1 MAKQDATNYER
12 IVWLLYKRITGAL
25 TPEEKE
31 ELEEWRTASP
41 INEES
46 YRRLIDVGFLEQEF
60 RRLSL
65 VDAARPLQDMQARI
79 RQDARPHRV
88 LRWMSALAVA
98 ASLASVFFVGYF
110 WDRAFDSAPA
120 EPAGLSALP
129 RIPAGT
135 TQATLT
141 LADGASIPLDGDT
154 SRNARLIAARQPVE
168 EARPVEEQINRL
180 ATPRGGEFRIML
192 EDSTEVWLNAE
203 SQLVYPENFTGDER
217 RVAVSGEAY
226 FKVAKDS
233 LRPFYV
239 ESGGMEVRVY
249 GTEFNVTAYG
259 GEPVR
264 TTLVEGKVGLKGKG
278 RGAGEEVALR
288 PGQMAEYDAESGKM
302 SVRDVDTFA
311 YTAWKSGK
319 FAFEEETIEE
329 IMERLL
335 RWYDME
341 VFYQNEE
348 VKWQVFSGVITRY
361 AEVRDILH
369 LIECTATVH
378 FDVKGNTVI
387 VK

>member
-1 MAKQDATNYER
+1 MAKQDATNHER

-46 YRRLIDVGFLEQEF
+46 YRRLTDVGFLEQEF
-60 RRLSL
+60 RRLRL

-79 RQDARPHRV
+79 RQDARPRHV

-154 SRNARLIAARQPVE
+154 SRNARLIAAQQPAVE
-168 EARPVEEQINRL
+168 TRPVEEQINRL

-203 SQLVYPENFTGDER
+203 SQLVYPENFTGNER

-249 GTEFNVTAYG
+249 GTEFNIQSYEEADHVY
-259 GEPVR
+259 
-264 TTLVEGKVGLKGKG
+264 TTLVEGSIALKPLQGSQAELVLICEKQYADQLKPEKFLDTAAAEKWYPEKDSFEYEFADPSLESTVFKG
-278 RGAGEEVALR
+278 SAPRYGDLAEVLSIL
-288 PGQMAEYDAESGKM
+288 E
-302 SVRDVDTFA
+302 
-311 YTAWKSGK
+311 KSGGI
-319 FAFEEETIEE
+319 AF
-329 IMERLL
+329 
-335 RWYDME
+335 
-341 VFYQNEE
+341 
-348 VKWQVFSGVITRY
+348 G
-361 AEVRDILH
+361 
-369 LIECTATVH
+369 
-378 FDVKGNTVI
+378 VKGEKIIITNHQI
-387 VK
+387 K